1 MIPGMAHTSDDATEQ
16 EAPETLAEAVA
27 EVSGLTAFIL
37 LKKPDGNWKVVT
49 DLTSPFAVSGAST
62 MGDIKQGCR
71 EILDA
76 IKLQEVAWA
85 VSERLKPKE

>member
-1 MIPGMAHTSDDATEQ
+1 MSEGGYAEDVA
-16 EAPETLAEAVA
+16 AAAAEAVA

-76 IKLQEVAWA
+76 IRLQEVAWA

>member
-1 MIPGMAHTSDDATEQ
+1 MAEGGY
-16 EAPETLAEAVA
+16 APEEAAAAVEA
-27 EVSGLTAFIL
+27 GEVEVSGLTAFIL

-49 DLTSPFAVSGAST
+49 DLTQPFAVSGAST

-76 IKLQEVAWA
+76 IKLQEVSWA
-85 VSERLKPKE
+85 VSERLKAKE